1 MLSIIIVSYN
11 TEKILNIALQKVYAQ
26 TDFSNFEVIVVDNA
40 SWDNSCEMV
49 AREFPQVKL
58 IRHDKNSGFAAGNN
72 IGIRHA
78 SGDYILL
85 LNSDAYVFS
94 DTLRDSVEFMES
106 NPKTGIMGAQL
117 VCEDGSP
124 QPSARQFPSPWKK
137 LKVMT
142 GFEARRPS
150 YETYYDY
157 YQAVDGERPE
167 PRKVGWVPGTY
178 FLIRREVIDTIGILD
193 EQFFMYF
200 EEVDYCYRATQ
211 ANWDIVFNPCVTVIH
226 LGGQSSLASN
236 KKVSRKGKEIVD
248 IMVNSEYDYYRKN
261 AGIRVMLLAAGV
273 EIFWKSLIF
282 IKNKIVPGTDA
293 HFKAD
298 EAKQSVGLVWRKMR
312 SELAFSSYTN
322 HTTK

>member
-11 TEKILNIALQKVYAQ
+11 TEKILEKALRKVYAQ
-26 TDFSNFEVIVVDNA
+26 SDFTDFEVIVVDNA
-40 SWDNSCEMV
+40 SWDGSCDMV

-58 IRHDKNSGFAAGNN
+58 IRHDQNGGFAAGNN
-72 IGIRHA
+72 IGIREA

-85 LNSDAYVFS
+85 LNSDAYIFS
-94 DTLRDSVEFMES
+94 DTLRESVEYMDAH
-106 NPKTGIMGAQL
+106 PMTGIMGAQL

-124 QPSARQFPSPWKK
+124 QPSAREFPTPWKK

-157 YQAVDGERPE
+157 YQASGDSAPE

-178 FLIRREVIDTIGILD
+178 FLIRREVIDTVGLLD
-193 EQFFMYF
+193 ERFFMYF
-200 EEVDYCYRATQ
+200 EEVDYCHRATQ
-211 ANWDIVFNPCVTVIH
+211 EKWDIVFNPRVTVIH

-236 KKVSRKGKEIVD
+236 KKVSRRGKEIVD

-261 AGIRVMLLAAGV
+261 AGIGIMFMAAAV
-273 EIFWKSLIF
+273 EIFWKTLIY
-282 IKNKIVPGTDA
+282 IKNQIVPGSDA
-293 HFKAD
+293 QLKAD
-298 EAKQSVGLVWRKMR
+298 EAKQSISLVWRKMR
-312 SELAFSSYTN
+312 SELAFSS
-322 HTTK
+322 